1 MDFLSPF
8 WKREALSNEDVAL
21 ESRHCPAKS
30 ALSMADI
37 VDIHGNLRACRARK
51 EMREKAFTLIEV
63 ILVVT
68 ILGILAAVVLP
79 SFQDHAT
86 SARESATKSN
96 LMTIRSQIELYK
108 LEHNEIPPGYAAG
121 MPVTV
126 DVMQIQLTGT
136 TTVDGAASPSTIPAT
151 PFLYGPYLKKIPR
164 NPFNNLS
171 TIAYVAEATA
181 FSAAVDGTSSGWL
194 YKKET
199 GEFVVNWTGTDR
211 EGVAFYNY

>member
-1 MDFLSPF
+1 
-8 WKREALSNEDVAL
+8 
-21 ESRHCPAKS
+21 
-30 ALSMADI
+30 
-37 VDIHGNLRACRARK
+37 
-51 EMREKAFTLIEV
+51 MREKAFTLIEV

-79 SFQDHAT
+79 TFSDHA
-86 SARESATKSN
+86 ANAKESAAKSD

-108 LEHNEIPPGYAAG
+108 FQHNGVPPGYVSGTGAS
-121 MPVTV
+121 V
-126 DVMQIQLTGT
+126 DVLTLQFVGT
-136 TTVDGAASPSTIPAT
+136 STGNGVASSSTIPT
-151 PFLYGPYLKKIPR
+151 SPFIYGPYIRKIPK
-164 NPFNNLS
+164 NPFNGLD

-199 GEFVVNWTGTDR
+199 GEFRINWTGTDH